1 MDTKLTK
8 IRSSKFLKII
18 LIILSCILFAECYF
32 TGQKLFEFYENNYNL
47 NGIYSLKAASTPL
60 GNCNSAFAKQIRS
73 DTGKV
78 RKFISTYGD
87 KTKVEDGSAF
97 LKTEKNIKARYD
109 SIANF
114 NIVWREINFVEGH
127 YEYDY
132 SSEEYYYPYLPTSE
146 SDKII
151 IHFSSDQQI
160 DADSRSIDF
169 GYGNSV
175 TGLYKDSYG
184 KYFYKGFPILQ
195 GYTDV
200 DYDAIRS
207 ENAKL
212 CEEEI
217 KARRASFA
225 ADFEQ
230 QEKYLANLKNYQY
243 YFLDKNTGEVY
254 TNIEPAPKNIIEL
267 ISNYDDKNFTAS
279 VVGGNLKISQ
289 TLRGVLEGNDGWPWY
304 VNGYGDMIDITDSYQ
319 YYDYCFGT
327 MDPERFDCYVHV
339 NLTDENISKYEDVYS
354 DLYYMQMDQIDQLST
369 NVVTLIIEFALWILT
384 LVLLIVFTNPKFTV
398 LDKIPN
404 SIHFVLSAAFV
415 VALATIPMVV
425 YMESIGWNSIFKPSR
440 IVAYAT
446 IFANLSLIEWIMSV
460 RRQAMNKQFFKN
472 TIIYKLIV
480 KNWPNIKTWLNAGIS
495 KITHGEIK
503 KRIFLVFLVYIVLML
518 FFALL
523 AASARE
529 GAGVGVCIVL
539 MFILSVVAF
548 LYIKRLANGLDAISS
563 ALTKAET
570 GDYNFSVP
578 VYVMPEA
585 LKPMGEKVNNLTSG
599 LNIAIEEALKNER
612 TKAELITNVS
622 HDLKTPLTSIIT
634 YTDLLKQCDIE
645 DATACEYINVL
656 DEKSARLKKLIEDLV
671 EASKAS
677 SGNVTLDLVDIN
689 LNELTDQVFGEYEDT
704 LEELDLDLKIK
715 QPEEPIYV
723 VADGQKTYRIIE
735 NLFSNVKKYALPG
748 TRVYLD
754 LETEGDNAVLAM
766 KNISRDEMNFDVEH
780 LTERFVRGEDSRT
793 TEGSGLGL
801 SIAKSLTELQGG
813 KFEISTDGDL
823 FKVVIKLPL
832 KK

>member
-1 MDTKLTK
+1 MDTKLTR

-87 KTKVEDGSAF
+87 KTKVQDGSAF
-97 LKTEKNIKARYD
+97 LKTEKSIKARYD

-114 NIVWREINFVEGH
+114 NIVWREINFVQGH

-175 TGLYKDSYG
+175 TGLYKDSDG

-230 QEKYLANLKNYQY
+230 QENYLANLKNYQY

-254 TNIEPAPKNIIEL
+254 TNIDPAPKNIIEL
-267 ISNYDDKNFTAS
+267 ISNYDDNNFTAS
-279 VVGGNLKISQ
+279 VVGGNFKISQ
-289 TLRGVLEGNDGWPWY
+289 TLRGVLEGKDGWPWY
-304 VNGYGDMIDITDSYQ
+304 INGYGDMIDITDSYQ

-327 MDPERFDCYVHV
+327 MDPDRFDCYVHV
-339 NLTDENISKYEDVYS
+339 NLKEATIAKNKDAYN
-354 DLYYMQMDQIDQLST
+354 DLYSMQMDQIYKLST
-369 NVVTLIIEFALWILT
+369 NVETFIIEFALWILT
-384 LVLLIVFTNPKFTV
+384 LVLLIVFTNPKLTF

-404 SIHFVLSAAFV
+404 SIHFCLAAVLVTAAAV
-415 VALATIPMVV
+415 LPMLA
-425 YMESIGWNSIFKPSR
+425 YMETVGWNTVFSPSR
-440 IVAYAT
+440 PIAYAT
-446 IFANLSLIEWIMSV
+446 VFANLLFVEWLMSV
-460 RRQAMNKQFFKN
+460 RRQVMNKQFFKN
-472 TIIYKLIV
+472 TLIYMLIV
-480 KNWPNIKTWLNAGIS
+480 KNWPKIKSWLNVGIS

-503 KRIFLVFLVYIVLML
+503 RRIFLVFLVYLVLML
-518 FFALL
+518 FFAILPFI
-523 AASARE
+523 ARF
-529 GAGVGVCIVL
+529 GLFPSFAL
-539 MFILSVVAF
+539 MVILSIVAF
-548 LYIKRLANGLDAISS
+548 LYIKRLAKGLDAIAS

-599 LNIAIEEALKNER
+599 LNIAIEDALKNER

-677 SGNVTLDLVDIN
+677 SGNVTLNLVEIN
-689 LNELTDQVFGEYEDT
+689 LNELTEQVFGEYEDA
-704 LEELDLDLKIK
+704 LDELKLDLKMNT
-715 QPEEPIYV
+715 PSEPIYV

-754 LETEGDNAVLAM
+754 LSEENGEALLQM
-766 KNISRDEMNFDVEH
+766 KNISREEMNFDAEH
-780 LTERFVRGEDSRT
+780 LAERFVRGEDSRT

-813 KFEISTDGDL
+813 KFDITIDGDL